1 MNALD
6 NILENLP
13 HLSADDIIQTLGSEM
28 YEKEFPELDKLGNY
42 PKFIQDAIYII
53 EFDTELA
60 MNGIGGVLENRIN
73 CIIPKIIKAFQ
84 NIEAN
89 QEADI
94 LSQIYA
100 IYQTS
105 PCSDEIETLR
115 KSFYLYT
122 SFDIWSLLETYVEQE
137 KNKYIANMHLNR
149 L

>member
-1 MNALD
+1 MNVLD

-28 YEKEFPELDKLGNY
+28 YEKEFSELDKVGNY

-60 MNGIGGVLENRIN
+60 MNGIGGVLENWIN
-73 CIIPKIIKAFQ
+73 CIIPEIIKAFQ
-84 NIEAN
+84 NIGAN

-94 LSQIYA
+94 LSKIYA

-122 SFDIWSLLETYVEQE
+122 SFDIWSLLEIYVEQE
-137 KNKYIANMHLNR
+137 KNKYIANKQQAD
-149 L
+149 

>member
-1 MNALD
+1 MNVLD

-28 YEKEFPELDKLGNY
+28 YEKEFCELDKVDNY
-42 PKFIQDAIYII
+42 PNFIQDAIYIM

-60 MNGIGGVLENRIN
+60 MNGIGGVLENWIK
-73 CIIPKIIKAFQ
+73 CFIPKIIKAFQ
-84 NIEAN
+84 NIGAN

-94 LSQIYA
+94 LSKIYA

-122 SFDIWSLLETYVEQE
+122 SFDIWTLLETYVEQE
-137 KNKYIANMHLNR
+137 KNKYIANK
-149 L
+149 

>member
-13 HLSADDIIQTLGSEM
+13 HLSADDIIQTLGAEM
-28 YEKEFPELDKLGNY
+28 YEKEFPELDQLGNY

-60 MNGIGGVLENRIN
+60 MNGIGGVLENWIN

-84 NIEAN
+84 NIGAN

-94 LSQIYA
+94 LSKIYA

-105 PCSDEIETLR
+105 PCSDEIETLS

-122 SFDIWSLLETYVEQE
+122 SFDIWSLLDTYVEQE
-137 KNKYIANMHLNR
+137 KNKYIANMYLNR